1 MNKKSIVLFVFLIV
15 FCIVLILNGTL
26 FLINDISFIDYDTE
40 KEYAFEEYDEEELL
54 TALGIRYKMNI
65 FTLSEKKATENF
77 DNNISLLKLINI
89 ERIFPNKVKVT
100 VLKRY
105 PLYEINYNDN
115 YYTLDREGV
124 VINVSKEKTGATSV
138 SGLEIK
144 SITKGQFMTT
154 ENYAAS
160 RLTALG
166 QACELYG
173 YKDAYFTQI
182 FERID
187 VNGYTFSLQT
197 RTGVVIRFN
206 VATNLKQKI
215 REALS
220 WYNSTVAE
228 TKRYSGTLTIYDD
241 GQGGYLKPIYT
252 KA

>member
-1 MNKKSIVLFVFLIV
+1 M
-15 FCIVLILNGTL
+15 
-26 FLINDISFIDYDTE
+26 
-40 KEYAFEEYDEEELL
+40 
-54 TALGIRYKMNI
+54 
-65 FTLSEKKATENF
+65 LSTTENF